1 MKKTNWILMLLF
13 PLLIGSAC
21 VVEIDD
27 DASDDD
33 DNFGNCLFG
42 EGDAVTE
49 VLNIDEFDGI
59 KLKINA
65 DVFITQGPEQK
76 VEITAEQNIIDE
88 IERDV
93 RSGTWEIEFDECVVR
108 HDDIEI
114 FIEMENIELLSIL
127 GSGLIRG
134 ENNFNVEDIDLRIA
148 GSGDIDI
155 ALDATD
161 IEGEITGSGN
171 VALEGSTD
179 KFDLGISGS
188 GDYRAFD
195 LTANKGDIKITGSG
209 DADVRVNDELDIRI
223 TGSGD
228 VRYKGFP
235 TLDAEVTGSGRVINA
250 N

>member
-1 MKKTNWILMLLF
+1 MKKANWILMLLL
-13 PLLIGSAC
+13 PLLIGSGC

-42 EGDAVTE
+42 EDDPVIE
-49 VLNIDEFDGI
+49 ILNIDNFDGI
-59 KLKINA
+59 KLKIDA
-65 DVFITQGPEQK
+65 DVFITQGSEQK

-93 RSGTWEIEFDECVVR
+93 DNGTWEIEFDQCVAR
-108 HDDIEI
+108 YDDIQI
-114 FIEMENIELLSIL
+114 IIEMENIELLSVS
-127 GSGLIRG
+127 GSGFIRG
-134 ENNFNVEDIDLRIA
+134 ENIFNVDDIDLRIS
-148 GSGDIDI
+148 GSGDIDVG
-155 ALDATD
+155 LDASS
-161 IEGEITGSGN
+161 IEGEITGSGKMF
-171 VALEGSTD
+171 LEGNTED
-179 KFDLGISGS
+179 FDFDIAGS

-195 LTANKGDIKITGSG
+195 LNADKGDIKVTGSG
-209 DADVRVNDELDIRI
+209 DSEVRVNDELDIRI

-235 TLDAEVTGSGRVINA
+235 TLDVEVTGSGRVIDA